1 MEKHHL
7 KAAKRSVVG
16 RKVKS
21 IRKQGFLPGNI
32 YGKKVPS
39 QAVQVQEKEFAGVFS
54 KAGETG
60 LVELGLDGKHLP
72 VLIHNV
78 QYDPVAGNPIH
89 ADFYQVDLK
98 QKVTAKVPISVV
110 GEARAVKDK
119 AGVVLNLL
127 LELEVEALPTDLPE
141 KIEVDVTGLAVIN
154 DSVKVSQL
162 TLGNKVKVLTDAE
175 KEIVKI
181 APLVSKEAEQMAKE
195 AEAAAAAAAA
205 QAAAAA
211 PVEEG
216 KPAETAAATAPASAH
231 ETAKTP
237 KA

>member
-1 MEKHHL
+1 
-7 KAAKRSVVG
+7 
-16 RKVKS
+16 
-21 IRKQGFLPGNI
+21 
-32 YGKKVPS
+32 
-39 QAVQVQEKEFAGVFS
+39 
-54 KAGETG
+54 
-60 LVELGLDGKHLP
+60 
-72 VLIHNV
+72 
-78 QYDPVAGNPIH
+78 
-89 ADFYQVDLK
+89 
-98 QKVTAKVPISVV
+98 VV

-154 DSVKVSQL
+154 DSIKVSQL
-162 TLGNKVKVLTDAE
+162 KLGDKVKVLTDSE

-216 KPAETAAATAPASAH
+216 KPAAEAAPAASAPAK